1 MTRYEIEGRHQEF
14 LEYHGNT
21 AVERIVKE
29 FGRIVSH
36 DWIHFNSV
44 EEAQDYFNDY
54 SGYVGMIC

>member
-1 MTRYEIEGRHQEF
+1 MTRYEIEDHYQEF

-29 FGRIVSH
+29 FGRTIRR

-44 EEAQDYFNDY
+44 EEAQDYFNDR
-54 SGYVGMIC
+54 SGYVGMAC